1 MGRKNKYT
9 KEVKLKAINDYIQGK
24 KTAREIAYNLSCS
37 VKCMRVWLKG
47 YNEIGESFFDDK
59 KINKSYTKEFKLK
72 VINEYLD
79 GKGSYLDIA
88 SKYKISSCEVV
99 RKWVLKYNN
108 GIETKDYNPKSEVYT
123 MKARITTY
131 EERVEIV
138 EYCNS
143 NGLDYKGTAEKYN
156 LPYSLVYTWTH
167 KYLKDGQ
174 ASLKYM
180 KKGPNKEKKQAS
192 LSEYEKLKQE
202 VERLRFENEVLKKKE
217 YFAQMLYSPKS
228 NNKKHTKQ

>member
-88 SKYKISSCEVV
+88 SKYKISSYEVV
-99 RKWVLKYNN
+99 RKW
-108 GIETKDYNPKSEVYT
+108 
-123 MKARITTY
+123 
-131 EERVEIV
+131 
-138 EYCNS
+138 
-143 NGLDYKGTAEKYN
+143 
-156 LPYSLVYTWTH
+156 
-167 KYLKDGQ
+167 
-174 ASLKYM
+174 
-180 KKGPNKEKKQAS
+180 
-192 LSEYEKLKQE
+192 
-202 VERLRFENEVLKKKE
+202 
-217 YFAQMLYSPKS
+217 
-228 NNKKHTKQ
+228 